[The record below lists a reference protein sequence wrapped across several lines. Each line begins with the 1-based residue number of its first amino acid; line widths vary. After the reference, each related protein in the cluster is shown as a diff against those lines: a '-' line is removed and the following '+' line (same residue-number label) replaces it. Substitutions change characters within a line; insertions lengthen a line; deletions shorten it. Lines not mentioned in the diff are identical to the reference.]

1 VKRFTSKIAV
11 STTAFENHEPDA
23 HSKKYT
29 FKINEFRFDIIAEIL
44 AFEKNIMSIA

>member
-23 HSKKYT
+23 HFKKNT
-29 FKINEFRFDIIAEIL
+29 MTIKEFWFYIIAGNSAL
-44 AFEKNIMSIA
+44 EKNIMSIA